1 VSSKENVVVLKGKQT
16 LGLSNVIS
24 NEPERI
30 ATLKRL
36 GLLDTPKDERFDRIT
51 RLASSVFNCR
61 YSSITLI
68 DADRQWFKSAVNLEL
83 SESGREVAFC
93 NHTISQDDALI
104 IPDTKKDPRFEQN
117 PFVIGE
123 PYVRFYAG
131 VSLVV
136 DGQAVGAL
144 CVFDSE
150 PRIFSA
156 DEIFQLKSLA
166 EMAQSELCEKEYSA
180 LSEQLEEY
188 QTRLAQTQKIT
199 NVRSAIL
206 EKVVN
211 AESLHSVLFDI
222 VNAIESEYPEKICS
236 ILLLEDGKLTK
247 GAAPSLPDF
256 YNDAIDGV
264 EIGEGVGACGNTAA
278 TNAPTIVEDIS
289 THTFWHDYK
298 EIAARAGVA
307 ACWSQPIRGASTEV
321 IGTFAIYHRYKAVP
335 TPEEVVLIEQFA
347 HIASIAIERER
358 ASELIWKQA
367 NFDTLTGLPN
377 RNLMLDHLQLALKT
391 ADREGDRVAVAFLDL
406 DNFKDINDTLGHDV
420 GDQLLIE
427 CAERIKQ
434 CLRAN
439 DTVSRLGGD
448 EFVVILN
455 SIETLSSI
463 DIVVQKILDVIL
475 KPYLINVERVHTS
488 ASLGVTLYPDDA
500 RDIKGLLKN
509 ADQAMYGA
517 KDLGKNSYK
526 YYTQDMQAVAV
537 KRITLLND
545 LRYAIQNDEL
555 FIEYQPITSF
565 KNGKA
570 IKAEALLRWQ
580 HPEKGRIAPDE
591 FIPLAEESGLIIEIS
606 NWVFE
611 EVCKNVKR
619 WQTHYCRELQI
630 CINTSPS
637 QYFQQETSI
646 TDWLTRLLDEN
657 IAARSILLEV
667 TENLLMEAD
676 TNVSKKLFQFRQAGV
691 DIALDDFGTGYSS
704 ISYLKKLPT
713 DYLKIDKSFVKTM
726 TDVSNDK
733 VLCEAI
739 IVMAKKLGIK
749 VVAEGVE
756 TQEQYDILNNMGC
769 DFGQGYFIARP
780 MSKTNFEAFLKA
792 H

>member
-1 VSSKENVVVLKGKQT
+1 
-16 LGLSNVIS
+16 
-24 NEPERI
+24 
-30 ATLKRL
+30 
-36 GLLDTPKDERFDRIT
+36 
-51 RLASSVFNCR
+51 
-61 YSSITLI
+61 
-68 DADRQWFKSAVNLEL
+68 
-83 SESGREVAFC
+83 
-93 NHTISQDDALI
+93 
-104 IPDTKKDPRFEQN
+104 
-117 PFVIGE
+117 
-123 PYVRFYAG
+123 
-131 VSLVV
+131 
-136 DGQAVGAL
+136 
-144 CVFDSE
+144 
-150 PRIFSA
+150 
-156 DEIFQLKSLA
+156 
-166 EMAQSELCEKEYSA
+166 
-180 LSEQLEEY
+180 
-188 QTRLAQTQKIT
+188 
-199 NVRSAIL
+199 
-206 EKVVN
+206 
-211 AESLHSVLFDI
+211 
-222 VNAIESEYPEKICS
+222 
-236 ILLLEDGKLTK
+236 
-247 GAAPSLPDF
+247 
-256 YNDAIDGV
+256 
-264 EIGEGVGACGNTAA
+264 
-278 TNAPTIVEDIS
+278 
-289 THTFWHDYK
+289 
-298 EIAARAGVA
+298 
-307 ACWSQPIRGASTEV
+307 
-321 IGTFAIYHRYKAVP
+321 
-335 TPEEVVLIEQFA
+335 VLIEQFA

-475 KPYLINVERVHTS
+475 KPYLMNFERVHTS

-565 KNGKA
+565 KDGKA

-630 CINTSPS
+630 SINTSPS